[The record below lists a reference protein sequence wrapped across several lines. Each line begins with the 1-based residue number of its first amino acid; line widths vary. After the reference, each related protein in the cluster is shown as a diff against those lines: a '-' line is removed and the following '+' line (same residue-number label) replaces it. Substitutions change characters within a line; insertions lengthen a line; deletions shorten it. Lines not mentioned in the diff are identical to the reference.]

1 MQLIKSHLTAR
12 PLYVDEDLHFETSH
26 FASSYPILGVKKL
39 HLQAEFSRDNAV
51 VHAVMKIS
59 GRIILEDSYTAKP
72 FEKNVK
78 VEEETDILEEENGED
93 DGFIIPGKFIDVEE
107 LSLAIIRFSL
117 PIKVL
122 APGSKLPKSG
132 TNYSVRGEDEAEEE
146 HSSPFDALLGL
157 DLPDKN

>member
-12 PLYVDEDLHFETSH
+12 PLYVDEDLHFEASH

-78 VEEETDILEEENGED
+78 VEEETDILE
-93 DGFIIPGKFIDVEE
+93 
-107 LSLAIIRFSL
+107 
-117 PIKVL
+117 
-122 APGSKLPKSG
+122 
-132 TNYSVRGEDEAEEE
+132 
-146 HSSPFDALLGL
+146 
-157 DLPDKN
+157 

>member
-12 PLYVDEDLHFETSH
+12 PLYVDEDLHFEASH

-39 HLQAEFSRDNAV
+39 HLQAEFSRDNAA

-132 TNYSVRGEDEAEEE
+132 TNYSVRDEDEAEEE

>member
-1 MQLIKSHLTAR
+1 MQLTKSHLTAR
-12 PLYVDEDLHFETSH
+12 PLYVDEDLHFEASH

-132 TNYSVRGEDEAEEE
+132 TNYSVRGEDEAVEE

>member
-12 PLYVDEDLHFETSH
+12 PLYVDEDLHFEASH

-122 APGSKLPKSG
+122 APGSKLPKG
-132 TNYSVRGEDEAEEE
+132 GANYSVRGEDEAEEE

-157 DLPDKN
+157 NLPDKN

>member
-12 PLYVDEDLHFETSH
+12 PLYVDEDLHFEASH

-122 APGSKLPKSG
+122 ALEKIPAGS
-132 TNYSVRGEDEAEEE
+132 
-146 HSSPFDALLGL
+146 
-157 DLPDKN
+157 

>member
-12 PLYVDEDLHFETSH
+12 PLYVDEDLHFEASH

-146 HSSPFDALLGL
+146 HSSPFDALFGL

>member
-12 PLYVDEDLHFETSH
+12 PLYVDEDLHFEASH

-132 TNYSVRGEDEAEEE
+132 ANYSVRGEDEAEEE

>member
-12 PLYVDEDLHFETSH
+12 PLYVDEDLHFEASH

-132 TNYSVRGEDEAEEE
+132 TYSVRGEDEAEEE

>member
-12 PLYVDEDLHFETSH
+12 PLYVDEDLHFEASH

-51 VHAVMKIS
+51 VHAFMKIS

-146 HSSPFDALLGL
+146 LSSPFDALLGL

>member
-1 MQLIKSHLTAR
+1 M
-12 PLYVDEDLHFETSH
+12 D
-26 FASSYPILGVKKL
+26 
-39 HLQAEFSRDNAV
+39 QAFSLRLAGDFYREF
-51 VHAVMKIS
+51 
-59 GRIILEDSYTAKP
+59 DSLLK
-72 FEKNVK
+72 EKNVK

>member
-12 PLYVDEDLHFETSH
+12 PLYVDEDLHFEASH

-39 HLQAEFSRDNAV
+39 RLQAEFSRDNAV

-59 GRIILEDSYTAKP
+59 GRIILEDSYTAKT

>member
-1 MQLIKSHLTAR
+1 MQLTKSHLTSR
-12 PLYVDEDLHFETSH
+12 PLCVDEDLHFEDSH

-39 HLQAEFSRDNAV
+39 HIQAEFSRDNAV
-51 VHAVMKIS
+51 VHAVMKLT

-72 FEKNVK
+72 FEKSVK

-93 DGFIIPGKFIDVEE
+93 DGFIIPGKYIDVEE

-122 APGSKLPKSG
+122 APGSKLPKGG
-132 TNYSVRGEDEAEEE
+132 TNYTVRGEDEAEEE

>member
-1 MQLIKSHLTAR
+1 MQLTKSHLTAR
-12 PLYVDEDLHFETSH
+12 PLYVDEDLHFEASH

-132 TNYSVRGEDEAEEE
+132 TNYSVRGEDEAEED
-146 HSSPFDALLGL
+146 HSSPFDALLDL